1 MSEIQAVMGRS
12 QLERLPAMNEARR
25 DVAHQYLDALEDIPG
40 LEWVGDPDSMANHV
54 FHLFVVR
61 VTKKYPLTRQA
72 LYDHL
77 SANDIVTGVH
87 PPISELSYYEEING
101 DHDTADDLY
110 GEILSL
116 PMFPRHD
123 QYRTANRHLSTPNS
137 NR

>member
-1 MSEIQAVMGRS
+1 
-12 QLERLPAMNEARR
+12 
-25 DVAHQYLDALEDIPG
+25 
-40 LEWVGDPDSMANHV
+40 
-54 FHLFVVR
+54 

-87 PPISELSYYEEING
+87 YPPISELSYYEEING

-116 PMFPRHD
+116 PMFPD
-123 QYRTANRHLSTPNS
+123 MTNTEQQTVISALQTPTDE
-137 NR
+137 